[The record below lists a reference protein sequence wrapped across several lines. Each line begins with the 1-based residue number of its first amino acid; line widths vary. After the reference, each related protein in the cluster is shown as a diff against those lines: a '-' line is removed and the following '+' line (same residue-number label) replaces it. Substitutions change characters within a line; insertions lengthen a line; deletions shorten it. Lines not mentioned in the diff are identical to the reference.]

1 MTGSDHSWDSATCD
15 DGFLK
20 CHAALDIEEHCS
32 FGLGSTSS
40 IDEDICCDE
49 RHQSVWVDE
58 ATALIDDS
66 DAVAVTIHSNS
77 ELAALLDYRRCEVKH
92 ILLAR
97 RVGRVVGECI
107 VPFAMDG
114 HEVDA

>member
-1 MTGSDHSWDSATCD
+1 MTGSDHSWDSTTCD

-20 CHAALDIEEHCS
+20 CHAALDIEEHCAL
-32 FGLGSTSS
+32 GLGSTSS

-107 VPFAMDG
+107 VPVAMDG